1 MRFLC
6 AEISI
11 PVAILSFALWCGGCT
26 NDRDFVNPFDPEN
39 LRTAG
44 SPPGLELAA
53 GDAQVTVS
61 WQNTGFEGIVMYRI
75 YRWFTGDSDSPFEL
89 VGEVDAP
96 TTEFIDEG
104 LVNDAFDLT
113 QGRQLHYVYRISY
126 VDKNGVETPNP
137 DDLLDD
143 NETPLRVWPTA
154 RVTPSVPPPAPT
166 VRIGDQV
173 EDLTVK
179 LFWEDYHFPEDFK
192 TFRVLAGKTSSSG
205 DPPLF
210 KMLGEITFNELS
222 DSQRFGNEPIFF
234 FDTTFDQDG
243 ITKVFRI
250 VAVDQFGV
258 QAETRIN
265 ASSPQLPPAPPQ
277 NVRAASVP
285 RIGAPRIDVSI
296 YWAPNSERDLAGYH
310 IYATTRIGGQL
321 VEGDDLVR
329 RGTARPKET
338 SVTYAGEP
346 LLLADQ
352 ELRPRR
358 YFITAFDD
366 TPRPDGRPDESA
378 RVEVPL
384 R

>member
-250 VAVDQFGV
+250 VAVDRFGV

-285 RIGAPRIDVSI
+285 RFGAPRIDVSI
-296 YWAPNSERDLAGYH
+296 YWSPNSERDLAGYH
-310 IYATTRIGGQL
+310 IYATTSIGGQL